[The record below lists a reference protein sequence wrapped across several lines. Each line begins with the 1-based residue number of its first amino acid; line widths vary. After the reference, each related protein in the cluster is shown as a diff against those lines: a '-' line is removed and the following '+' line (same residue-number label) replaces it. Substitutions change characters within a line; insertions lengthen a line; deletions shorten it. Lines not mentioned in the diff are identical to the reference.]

1 MDFEFVIF
9 DLDNTLYPPS
19 SGVMEEIGRR
29 IQVWLCQQL
38 DVSWE
43 EAIELRRRY
52 LQRHGT
58 TMGGLL
64 ADHDLD
70 VDGYLSFV
78 HDIQIEDHLD
88 PDPALAEMLASIP
101 LRKVIYTNATSEH
114 GRRVLRALGIPD
126 QFERIIGIREVR
138 LRNKLNQE
146 AYQRMLTLLE
156 AEGEACIM
164 VEDSPH
170 NLPPAKAVGMTTIL
184 IDAEEGKTSVD
195 VPEDCIDFAVDSVLE
210 VGRVVNWLVR
220 GEEDEENHS
229 DDPAAP
235 EG

>member
-1 MDFEFVIF
+1 MAFEFVIF
-9 DLDNTLYPPS
+9 DLDNTLYPRG

-29 IQVWLCQQL
+29 IQVWLCQRL

-52 LQRHGT
+52 LQRYGT

-64 ADHDLD
+64 VEHDLD

-78 HDIQIEDHLD
+78 HDIPIEHHLD
-88 PDPALAEMLASIP
+88 PDPALAEMLAGIP

-114 GRRVLRALGIPD
+114 AQRVLRALGITD
-126 QFERIIGIREVR
+126 HFERIIGIREVG
-138 LRNKLNQE
+138 LRNKLSRE
-146 AYQRMLTLLE
+146 AYDRMLTLLGT
-156 AEGEACIM
+156 EGEVCIM

-170 NLPPAKAVGMTTIL
+170 NLPPAKAVAMTTIL
-184 IDAEEGKTSVD
+184 IDAEEGKAFAD
-195 VPEDCIDFAVDSVLE
+195 VPEDCIDFAVDSVLD
-210 VGRVVNWLVR
+210 VGRVINWLVR

-235 EG
+235 EA